1 MERYES
7 STGSVIFFLAQSQHP
22 DHCFNLQNSTGSRIF
37 QKNCQPFFKGDT
49 PFLFAYRIQR
59 KERGPS
65 MCLQTDVLCSVK
77 TSGFFP

>member
-1 MERYES
+1 MS
-7 STGSVIFFLAQSQHP
+7 PPPVSVIFFHTQSQHP
-22 DHCFNLQNSTGSRIF
+22 DHCFNLQNSTGSRIPS
-37 QKNCQPFFKGDT
+37 KKLSTFFLKGDT